1 MFSRYVKQI
10 SYVVADLNNFNALV
24 CPRIRSNLQN
34 IHQIYIEIIILQL
47 SYHVPYQTSTP
58 ISVRYPIINQKG
70 VEGWCGVLSE
80 N

>member
-1 MFSRYVKQI
+1 MISHYVKHLA
-10 SYVVADLNNFNALV
+10 YEVADLNNFNALV

-34 IHQIYIEIIILQL
+34 IHQIHIEINMLQL
-47 SYHVPYQTSTP
+47 SYVLYQTSTS
-58 ISVRYPIINQKG
+58 ISARYSSISQKG